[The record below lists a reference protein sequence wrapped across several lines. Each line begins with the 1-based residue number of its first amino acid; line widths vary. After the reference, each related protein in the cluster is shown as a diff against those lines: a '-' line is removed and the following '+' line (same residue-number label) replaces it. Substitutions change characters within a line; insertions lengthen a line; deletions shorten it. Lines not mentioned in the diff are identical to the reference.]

1 MNWETILK
9 RQSNWSRTS
18 APNLRLTPEEAV
30 VLYEQAPLHALMQAA
45 HKRRLAMHPDG
56 KVTYLVDRN
65 INYTNV
71 CTINCQFCSF
81 TDRPAMPRPT
91 LKPTK
96 KSQGVF
102 VNWKPLV
109 AREF

>member
-81 TDRPAMPRPT
+81 Y
-91 LKPTK
+91 L
-96 KSQGVF
+96 S
-102 VNWKPLV
+102 LIHI
-109 AREF
+109 